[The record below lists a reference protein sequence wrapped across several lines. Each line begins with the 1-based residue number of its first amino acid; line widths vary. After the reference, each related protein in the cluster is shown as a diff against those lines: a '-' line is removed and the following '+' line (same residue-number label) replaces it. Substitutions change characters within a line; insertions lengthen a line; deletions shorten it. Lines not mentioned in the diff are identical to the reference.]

1 VLACDPIEPKHYIYL
16 IIFFSYICF
25 MNYQVIIENRLRIGF
40 ALGFAWYRIN
50 EEYDYGDIILF
61 LGLISINIK
70 YGYEI

>member
-1 VLACDPIEPKHYIYL
+1 
-16 IIFFSYICF
+16 